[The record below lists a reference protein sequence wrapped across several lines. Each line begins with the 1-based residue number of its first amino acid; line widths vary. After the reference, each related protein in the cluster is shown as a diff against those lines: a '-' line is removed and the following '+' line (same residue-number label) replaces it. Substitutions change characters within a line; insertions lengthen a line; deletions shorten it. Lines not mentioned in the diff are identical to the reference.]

1 MRRRTELRE
10 SDDRALQELHRQS
23 IQQMLDDPS
32 LTEDEKQE
40 LLRQIDLK
48 DEDWEPVELPEGA
61 EPLSKTIIE
70 MRQGVR
76 T

>member
-1 MRRRTELRE
+1 MRRRAKSKE
-10 SDDRALQELHRQS
+10 SDDRALQELHGQS
-23 IQQMLDDPS
+23 VQQMLDDPD

-61 EPLSKTIIE
+61 EPLSKTIIR